1 MNSPRRPAPWRRP
14 FALAARWPRLT
25 AFLLL
30 ALAAVTWNVM
40 REEPLRTPQEARLK
54 LGLVLADLGLSLD
67 QVVLSGHR
75 FTADT
80 AIFEAIGGETSPL
93 AFDAAQARRRIE
105 QLPWIEH
112 ASVVRRLPGTILV
125 EVRERRPFAIWRRG
139 DRQFLIDAGGR
150 VLAPTDG
157 HGFADLPRFAGEG
170 AASEAQ
176 RLTSS
181 LLAVPEIGRRLALA
195 ERVGERRWRLRL
207 ASGLVIELPERGMD
221 AALERLDRLQ
231 AKAGVLDAD
240 LVVIDLRLP
249 DRIALRGKPGSNPRL
264 GPRLSSL

>member
-1 MNSPRRPAPWRRP
+1 
-14 FALAARWPRLT
+14 LT